1 MKKINVVAIDGP
13 SASGKGALSRS
24 IAHRFGF
31 DILDSGLL
39 YRLYA
44 FLSHLK
50 IGIDDISEVITKDI
64 SFVVEGDS
72 VHVIYEGNKIT
83 NQLRS
88 EDIAKIAS
96 EYSAKK
102 EVRELLFDIQRDF
115 YNENGLVAD
124 GRDMGTVVFKDAK
137 IKIFLTASPEI
148 RAKRRYLELQNRGQ
162 EVNMPALIADIE
174 KRDLKDSSRELSP
187 LFPAEDAH
195 IIDSSEMSL
204 EEVFSF
210 TENLIIN
217 EEFI

>member
-64 SFVVEGDS
+64 SFVVEDNS

-96 EYSAKK
+96 EHSAKK

-210 TENLIIN
+210 TENLIVN

>member
-1 MKKINVVAIDGP
+1 MKKINVVTIDGP

-24 IAHRFGF
+24 IAYRFGF

-50 IGIDDISEVITKDI
+50 IDTDNISEVISKDI
-64 SFVVEGDS
+64 SFVAEDDS
-72 VHVIYEGNKIT
+72 VHVIYEENEIT

-102 EVRELLFDIQRDF
+102 EVRELLFDIQRSF
-115 YNENGLVAD
+115 YNEKGLVAD

-137 IKIFLTASPEI
+137 IKIFLTASIEI

-187 LFPAEDAH
+187 LLPAEDAYL
-195 IIDSSEMSL
+195 IDSSEMSL

-210 TENLIIN
+210 TENLIKK
-217 EEFI
+217 EFI